1 MVVRGSPGTMSSQ
14 TLRRLACFQK
24 SVSKA
29 SVGAMR
35 SSRSAVVSVVLF
47 GYLAN
52 FVICYNQFAALYNQA
67 AAGKAK

>member
-1 MVVRGSPGTMSSQ
+1 
-14 TLRRLACFQK
+14 
-24 SVSKA
+24 
-29 SVGAMR
+29 MR